1 MDGVFKL
8 GNYFMLKPKGVSPVK
23 IILTEIDDGHKFTD
37 CTNFF
42 GAKMYDTHA
51 LEDTPDGLKLINTL
65 VVTGPLKWLW
75 IKLVADR
82 GKLALKFKIG
92 DRVGIGWIN
101 YACGWCPACI
111 SENEN
116 LCSDFRATGRD
127 VHGDDRSSGII
138 QTVDQPRIRFRQR
151 AVQAGAENGVDD
163 QVE

>member
-1 MDGVFKL
+1 MWTRTYSKTFQGIKKEEIWRIWIDVNNWPKWHGDLDYCKMDGVFKV

-75 IKLVADR
+75 IKLVASNVANSVPEEMEALVT
-82 GKLALKFKIG
+82 LARSL
-92 DRVGIGWIN
+92 
-101 YACGWCPACI
+101 
-111 SENEN
+111 
-116 LCSDFRATGRD
+116 
-127 VHGDDRSSGII
+127 HG
-138 QTVDQPRIRFRQR
+138 
-151 AVQAGAENGVDD
+151 
-163 QVE
+163 

>member
-1 MDGVFKL
+1 MWTRTYSKTFQGIKKEEIWRIWIDVNNWPKWHGDLDYCKMDGVFKL

-75 IKLVADR
+75 IKLVASNVANSVPEEMEALVT
-82 GKLALKFKIG
+82 LARSL
-92 DRVGIGWIN
+92 
-101 YACGWCPACI
+101 
-111 SENEN
+111 
-116 LCSDFRATGRD
+116 
-127 VHGDDRSSGII
+127 HG
-138 QTVDQPRIRFRQR
+138 
-151 AVQAGAENGVDD
+151 
-163 QVE
+163 

>member
-1 MDGVFKL
+1 MWTRTYSKTFQGIKKEEIWRIWIDVNNWPKWHGDLDYCKMDGVFKV

-75 IKLVADR
+75 IKLVASNVANSVPEEMEALVT
-82 GKLALKFKIG
+82 LARSF
-92 DRVGIGWIN
+92 
-101 YACGWCPACI
+101 
-111 SENEN
+111 
-116 LCSDFRATGRD
+116 
-127 VHGDDRSSGII
+127 HG
-138 QTVDQPRIRFRQR
+138 
-151 AVQAGAENGVDD
+151 
-163 QVE
+163 